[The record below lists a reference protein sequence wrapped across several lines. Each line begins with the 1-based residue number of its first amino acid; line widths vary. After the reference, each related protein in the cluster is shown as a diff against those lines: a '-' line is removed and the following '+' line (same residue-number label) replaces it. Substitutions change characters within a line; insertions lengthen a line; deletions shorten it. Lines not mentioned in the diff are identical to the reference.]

1 MRAIEAYTET
11 AVIGAGCARL
21 LAFAFGPDKA
31 LHFHYTSGP
40 QPVAKV
46 A

>member
-1 MRAIEAYTET
+1 MRAIEASSET
-11 AVIGAGCARL
+11 DVIGAGFAGVR
-21 LAFAFGPDKA
+21 AFAFGPDKTV
-31 LHFHYTSGP
+31 HFQYTSGP